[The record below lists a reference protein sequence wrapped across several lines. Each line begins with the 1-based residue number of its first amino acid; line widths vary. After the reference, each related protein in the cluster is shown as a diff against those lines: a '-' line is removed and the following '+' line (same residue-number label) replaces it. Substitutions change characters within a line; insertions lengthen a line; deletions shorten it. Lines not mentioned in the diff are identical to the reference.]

1 MKTREVIFDT
11 STTLTLLDA
20 YENPKAS
27 IEVSKDTP
35 MLIPVPFKREVYGAK
50 HINARHSNPKDIGY
64 ITQQELLNIGNHM
77 REYLKEHKEPF
88 IDKNGA
94 RIYEWKNKQGV
105 RFRVVVGNKIKPN
118 RSSTTSVE
126 SEDLPLL
133 DDRIITFYSDRNFKQ
148 KMKFRNPNLRD
159 RSIIIW

>member
-50 HINARHSNPKDIGY
+50 HINSRHSNPKDIGY

-88 IDKNGA
+88 VDKNGA

-105 RFRVVVGNKIKPN
+105 RFRVVVGNKGKGA
-118 RSSTTSVE
+118 ST
-126 SEDLPLL
+126 SEATENQLPSPS
-133 DDRIITFYSDRNFKQ
+133 RIITFYSDRNFKQ
-148 KMKFRNPNLRD
+148 KMKFRNPNLKD
-159 RSIIIW
+159 RGITIW